1 MELTIEQALQQG
13 VAAHK
18 EGKLQDAERLYRA
31 ILQSQPLH
39 PDANHNLGVI
49 AVSVNKAEAALPL
62 FKTAL
67 EANSK
72 IEQFWLSYI
81 DALIKAN
88 QIKSAK
94 SAIEKAKKKGFDANK
109 LQALL
114 SQSKKVSDNIAP
126 SQKLLNSLL
135 ELYQEGRYG
144 DTKNLAASITQ
155 EFPKSQLAWKVLG
168 AVLAKTDRNSEAAN
182 ANQTAIVL
190 SPEDPE
196 AHSNLGNTL
205 RELGRL
211 EESEASCRQAVV
223 LKPDF
228 AEAHNNLGN
237 TLKELGKL
245 KDAEASYTQAIEL
258 KPDYID
264 AIRNRWLL
272 LFNQK
277 QYEAALRDADLCI
290 SNGAN
295 QLDLTSLYALGRIEE
310 IYKRIEGRAKIDGE
324 NISIA
329 AFASFVAESE
339 KKHTTYNFC
348 PNPIDFIHISNL
360 SFHLK
365 DSMPYITALIE
376 ELDKVKT
383 SWEPAGKTTKTGFQT
398 LNGIN
403 LFQTPSGKIAQ
414 LKSIVINELDIYYQ
428 KFHNEMCSYIQK
440 WPSISNLKGWH
451 VVLKKQGF
459 QSPHIHPRG
468 WLSGV
473 IYLKVV
479 PSLGKDEGAIEFSLN
494 GDHYSNI
501 NSPKLT
507 YQPKS
512 GDIVLFPSSLHHR
525 TIPFTTNA
533 DRIIVS
539 FDLMPETA
547 NPFDKNK
554 SLTLEE
560 KLQKIPEDIQ
570 QNKSTNKPSPPQ
582 PDLENLNHQY
592 QAGHHGEAEKL
603 AMSLTKKFPQ
613 HQSGWKVLGALW
625 AKTGRDSEALNAYQ
639 TAASL
644 SPQDIEVH
652 NNMGLILQKLGRLDE
667 AQASYTLAITLKPD
681 YAEAHYNLG
690 VALQELGRLD
700 EAVVNLRQAIALKPD
715 FTVAYFILGNTL
727 KDLGKLNE
735 AQASYT
741 QVITLQPHVPDVHN
755 NMGVTLQKLG
765 RLDEAQASYTLAITL
780 KPDYAEAHN
789 NSGVTLQELGRLD
802 EAEASYRKAIALK
815 YDFEEAHFNLGNMLQ
830 EIGRLEEAALDLRQ
844 AIALK
849 PNHTEAHNRLLNC
862 LYLLDIQSVFF
873 EELDSLISQ
882 NTVNAVIGSLT
893 LRSAL
898 KYGLEKP
905 NPFCKDPMAYV
916 VHTDLDTICD
926 FKRIFV
932 ETTHT
937 ILNEKNIVDR
947 KQSLL
952 LNGYQ
957 TSGNLFDIQNSFTKE
972 IQKAIRLE
980 IEKYRINF
988 GTSEEGFIKKW
999 PTEYSLYGWLISMK
1013 SGGEL
1018 KPHIHDQGWLSGSVY
1033 INVPSKSKFDSGNLV
1048 LSLGDEKDSSDTRL
1062 NIKKMINVVT
1072 GSLVL
1077 FPGSLTHYTI
1087 PFEAEEERIV
1097 LAFDVKKIGAS
1108 KNM

>member
-31 ILQSQPLH
+31 ILQSHPLH

-49 AVSVNKAEAALPL
+49 AVSVNKANVALPL

-428 KFHNEMCSYIQK
+428 KFHN
-440 WPSISNLKGWH
+440 
-451 VVLKKQGF
+451 
-459 QSPHIHPRG
+459 
-468 WLSGV
+468 
-473 IYLKVV
+473 
-479 PSLGKDEGAIEFSLN
+479 
-494 GDHYSNI
+494 
-501 NSPKLT
+501 
-507 YQPKS
+507 
-512 GDIVLFPSSLHHR
+512 
-525 TIPFTTNA
+525 
-533 DRIIVS
+533 
-539 FDLMPETA
+539 
-547 NPFDKNK
+547 
-554 SLTLEE
+554 
-560 KLQKIPEDIQ
+560 
-570 QNKSTNKPSPPQ
+570 
-582 PDLENLNHQY
+582 
-592 QAGHHGEAEKL
+592 
-603 AMSLTKKFPQ
+603 
-613 HQSGWKVLGALW
+613 
-625 AKTGRDSEALNAYQ
+625 
-639 TAASL
+639 
-644 SPQDIEVH
+644 
-652 NNMGLILQKLGRLDE
+652 
-667 AQASYTLAITLKPD
+667 
-681 YAEAHYNLG
+681 
-690 VALQELGRLD
+690 
-700 EAVVNLRQAIALKPD
+700 
-715 FTVAYFILGNTL
+715 
-727 KDLGKLNE
+727 
-735 AQASYT
+735 
-741 QVITLQPHVPDVHN
+741 
-755 NMGVTLQKLG
+755 
-765 RLDEAQASYTLAITL
+765 
-780 KPDYAEAHN
+780 
-789 NSGVTLQELGRLD
+789 
-802 EAEASYRKAIALK
+802 
-815 YDFEEAHFNLGNMLQ
+815 
-830 EIGRLEEAALDLRQ
+830 
-844 AIALK
+844 
-849 PNHTEAHNRLLNC
+849 
-862 LYLLDIQSVFF
+862 
-873 EELDSLISQ
+873 
-882 NTVNAVIGSLT
+882 
-893 LRSAL
+893 
-898 KYGLEKP
+898 
-905 NPFCKDPMAYV
+905 
-916 VHTDLDTICD
+916 
-926 FKRIFV
+926 
-932 ETTHT
+932 
-937 ILNEKNIVDR
+937 
-947 KQSLL
+947 
-952 LNGYQ
+952 
-957 TSGNLFDIQNSFTKE
+957 
-972 IQKAIRLE
+972 
-980 IEKYRINF
+980 
-988 GTSEEGFIKKW
+988 
-999 PTEYSLYGWLISMK
+999 
-1013 SGGEL
+1013 
-1018 KPHIHDQGWLSGSVY
+1018 
-1033 INVPSKSKFDSGNLV
+1033 
-1048 LSLGDEKDSSDTRL
+1048 
-1062 NIKKMINVVT
+1062 
-1072 GSLVL
+1072 
-1077 FPGSLTHYTI
+1077 
-1087 PFEAEEERIV
+1087 
-1097 LAFDVKKIGAS
+1097 
-1108 KNM
+1108 